1 MKNLKLILIGLLT
14 VFFSSSY
21 CQQPNNKETKL
32 EFEVFKEIPSE
43 INACA
48 CYFSKSEMD
57 YNSNEYIFVNDF
69 AKYAFIKLNGE
80 IEKFERIENS
90 DKQTENTYRIYKN
103 GDLTLQI
110 ELTKKT
116 PMGEEISRLFGTM
129 ILTNSKGLKVT
140 MDFFGTCG
148 C

>member
-1 MKNLKLILIGLLT
+1 MNTSKLILLGLLI
-14 VFFSSSY
+14 VSFSNSY
-21 CQQPNNKETKL
+21 CQESNNKEVKL
-32 EFEVFKEIPSE
+32 EFEVFKEIPAE

-69 AKYAFIKLNGE
+69 AKNAFIKLNGK

-90 DKQTENTYRIYKN
+90 DKQTENTYRIYKS
-103 GDLTLQI
+103 GEFILQI

-116 PMGEEISRLFGTM
+116 PMGEEISKLIGVM
-129 ILTNSKGLKVT
+129 ILTNNKGLRIS
-140 MDFFGTCG
+140 MNFFGTCG